1 MTPVENEKE
10 CTVELKNL
18 DTDETAE
25 FVTNDEG
32 IADVKADKAGKYQLT
47 VTKTSHKYYFKPLAE
62 FTAKEH
68 TFDEGKVTKK
78 ATCKE
83 AGEKTY
89 TCTVCKT
96 TKTESIAK
104 TNDHKYTWKTI
115 AKATVFAPAKQQGTC
130 SVCGKKVTRNYGKK
144 LAATVKLNATGIRLQ
159 YKHSTNKIKVVMANG
174 DSVKSWTSSNK
185 RIVTVNNKGV
195 ITAGTISGTAKVTVT
210 LKSGKKA
217 SLVVK
222 VQPTKVIT
230 TKIFGLRSSETLKV
244 GQKLALKPVLGPVT
258 SQDGITYTFS
268 NRDVAVVNR
277 NGVITARN
285 KGTAKITVRSGRE
298 TFVIKVTV
306 K

>member
-1 MTPVENEKE
+1 
-10 CTVELKNL
+10 
-18 DTDETAE
+18 
-25 FVTNDEG
+25 
-32 IADVKADKAGKYQLT
+32 
-47 VTKTSHKYYFKPLAE
+47 
-62 FTAKEH
+62 
-68 TFDEGKVTKK
+68 
-78 ATCKE
+78 
-83 AGEKTY
+83 
-89 TCTVCKT
+89 
-96 TKTESIAK
+96 
-104 TNDHKYTWKTI
+104 
-115 AKATVFAPAKQQGTC
+115 
-130 SVCGKKVTRNYGKK
+130 
-144 LAATVKLNATGIRLQ
+144 
-159 YKHSTNKIKVVMANG
+159 MANG